1 MSLLLAIC
9 LAAFTVAG
17 AETPV
22 VGGWTLT
29 FPAEAAPLDADLVA
43 AFTDAVGD
51 SGLIYV
57 AVIDRQVVAGTNAKQ
72 IYVAFQKAFP
82 DLNALRDYVQHD
94 AERGED
100 PTEGNAY
107 LEMEHGCY
115 WLRFIT
121 RKGDYNLYL
130 HALSRAAMIR
140 ENQSAED

>member
-9 LAAFTVAG
+9 LAAFAVAG

-51 SGLIYV
+51 SGLIPV

-72 IYVAFQKAFP
+72 MLKE
-82 DLNALRDYVQHD
+82 L
-94 AERGED
+94 
-100 PTEGNAY
+100 
-107 LEMEHGCY
+107 
-115 WLRFIT
+115 
-121 RKGDYNLYL
+121 
-130 HALSRAAMIR
+130 
-140 ENQSAED
+140 